1 MKVEAAVQ
9 IPEEIRR
16 EFDALVESQSATCLW
31 FMRNPSQISL
41 ADSAAEPLLAAIVR
55 HGTQP
60 AWQQAKRLQTW
71 RSTHIK

>member
-1 MKVEAAVQ
+1 MKVAAEIQ

-31 FMRNPSQISL
+31 FMRNPAQISL
-41 ADSAAEPLLAAIVR
+41 ADPAAEPVLAAIVR

-60 AWQQAKRLQTW
+60 AWQRAKRLQAW